1 MLYWEVV
8 TMAPFP
14 NRTEEHCRRDH
25 ARKQYTSGTIV
36 PSGCLLPHKVSDM
49 DTTPHL
55 QKQVGLLHPPSQ
67 HCHQVAVKENLI
79 EAHADVDIIVKVLN
93 NSALCFAHAN
103 NEDSFV
109 QFLFAS
115 CSRKLRPFVLC
126 ISMQETYGQHQT
138 GYEIWKSIG

>member
-36 PSGCLLPHKVSDM
+36 PSGACVLIKFLIWTELHIFRSRWGFYILHHSTVIKWLLRKIF
-49 DTTPHL
+49 
-55 QKQVGLLHPPSQ
+55 
-67 HCHQVAVKENLI
+67 I
-79 EAHADVDIIVKVLN
+79 EAHADVDINIKVQN